1 MKVMRAA
8 ILFLLVGASVFLFAL
23 LGLSVL
29 SKAYRRYRERYVASA
44 VEDLSDMFLFV
55 EPHQIVVLNLSLM
68 VVLGISSYWLA
79 NPLVGALGTA
89 TGFFLPSILIHVL
102 RARRIKRFNAQL
114 VDALQIIA
122 GALRAGLTFP
132 QAVEH
137 VVREG
142 SPPLSLE
149 FGLLVKEA
157 KIGLSID
164 EALSNLANRVRSD
177 DLELV
182 VVSTQISRA
191 LGGNMAEMFDNLS
204 GTIRERFRLEGK
216 IDAMTSQ
223 GKLQGWV
230 VAAMPLALGVVLN
243 FLRPDLMAPMLRH
256 PFGYALMGAVC
267 VLELL
272 GALWIRRIVQID
284 V

>member
-1 MKVMRAA
+1 MHAA
-8 ILFLLVGASVFLFAL
+8 ILLLLVSGSVFFFAL
-23 LGLSVL
+23 LILTVL
-29 SKAYRRYRERYVASA
+29 SRAYHRYRERYVVSA

-55 EPHQIVVLNLSLM
+55 EPRQMIILNVSAMGLLGIPSYFLVNPLIGAM
-68 VVLGISSYWLA
+68 GTVLG
-79 NPLVGALGTA
+79 
-89 TGFFLPSILIHVL
+89 FFVPGILIRFH

-114 VDALQIIA
+114 VDALQA
-122 GALRAGLTFP
+122 MANAFRAGLTFP

-137 VVREG
+137 LAREA
-142 SPPLSLE
+142 SPPLSQE
-149 FGLLVKEA
+149 FGLFVKEV
-157 KIGLSID
+157 KVGVSLD
-164 EALSNLANRVRSD
+164 EALVNLAARVDSD

-191 LGGNMAEMFDNLS
+191 LGGNMAEMFDTLS
-204 GTIRERFRLEGK
+204 ATIRERFRLEGK

-230 VAAMPLALGVVLN
+230 VAAMPLALGIVLN
-243 FLRPDLMAPMLRH
+243 FLRPDLMGPMLHH
-256 PFGYALMGAVC
+256 PFGYALIGSVC

>member
-1 MKVMRAA
+1 
-8 ILFLLVGASVFLFAL
+8 
-23 LGLSVL
+23 
-29 SKAYRRYRERYVASA
+29 
-44 VEDLSDMFLFV
+44 MFLFV

-79 NPLVGALGTA
+79 NPLVAALGTA